1 MNEKVK
7 EIIESYKDKD
17 DLDIPNFDNIL
28 SDAYD
33 ANVWDEMIETLKQA
47 GIILY
52 KPDTDKILEECEE
65 RRRLIEMNK
74 AIEQGINK

>member
-52 KPDTDKILEECEE
+52 KPDTDKILEECKE
-65 RRRLIEMNK
+65 RRIRIEMNK

>member
-33 ANVWDEMIETLKQA
+33 ANVWDEMLETLKQA

-52 KPDTDKILEECEE
+52 KPDADKILEECKK
-65 RRRLIEMNK
+65 RRRRIEMNK

>member
-52 KPDTDKILEECEE
+52 KPDTDKILGKCKE
-65 RRRLIEMNK
+65 RRIRIEMNK

>member
-28 SDAYD
+28 RDAYE
-33 ANVWDEMIETLKQA
+33 ANVWNEMIETLKQA
-47 GIILY
+47 GIILG
-52 KPDTDKILEECEE
+52 KTDTDKIWEECEE
-65 RRRLIEMNK
+65 RRRRIEMNK